1 MNTKEKYEDI
11 KLSLINEKTRDT
23 LEKIRRATKDFTVQN
38 DKADAYVSAVHS
50 KLKKEKPEGLRS
62 EDKKPEPKKPEPKKT
77 TTKPEPKPKPA
88 PKPKP
93 TKTAVKA
100 TTTKVNAL
108 TSALQN
114 DPLLK
119 GLGKTDKER
128 DAGRTA
134 LPKGRRVSKAG
145 WKNQYG
151 SSKGGRVYYENREN
165 HSDRKSHDYKD
176 GYPYLAMGGYTHKND
191 TDGEFTVSTYR
202 IIDGK
207 KKLIQEK
214 KYKDSDSAVTY
225 AMMKGNFKGIGE
237 SIIVTDKD
245 GKWLYKSISNKSKGG
260 YMADGGMMDDEGVD
274 LFEDYEDQ
282 PEEVSVILSNYEL
295 EDNDYDI
302 LEQLL
307 AELEEIGYTFEYGLD
322 GEPYDLRKIGKKG
335 KSEFYAKGGGI
346 KNQYEGREAEDIWNI
361 LSVGQRLHFLTDHN
375 EDLNLK
381 FEQRKE
387 ISRLKFDSLSKKI
400 KEEFAVHVLM
410 GQYAKG
416 GYMANDELKKGDIV
430 KFRDG
435 SQIYILGRKG
445 DGYDYKDGREK
456 GWQGKGWFDMM
467 ISTGKATVKQ
477 KTMPKRMA
485 EGGKIEQEMVIAKFN
500 NAKDKADFKSD
511 LSNVAPDSDFSIVDL
526 DGNTVQV
533 MYDLDNKEIVTDVL
547 KSYSSDYYAKGG
559 VFEKL
564 EVGVYKVGK
573 PIKVEPNLYEQKIV
587 EIFANGDISTAS
599 DYGRK
604 LSDFS
609 GLNYPIISKE
619 QLDAQYKME
628 RGGYMAKGEDY
639 EYKNTFKRFDSNVP
653 VPQDDFKKFVDAW
666 HKQNEGDILDK
677 AKYKVLKQSMGN
689 YLGHKT
695 VQEMED
701 YVEKTHKVQ
710 RMAEGGQLRSY
721 KTFVEEYPD
730 KKIYVRVR
738 FAGADKD
745 VQNYTA
751 NEANKEKAI
760 SFAKRLAEKNNGT
773 YEGFKIYT
781 YAKGGY
787 MADGGKIG
795 FDALAAKVAKR
806 YEGKKVPAKYQKE
819 YGKTYDKQEAKEVG
833 DKVAAKVYRQQQ
845 GKMADGGEILTFEE
859 FKKQLPPVQSPFY
872 GEEGIMYK
880 PAYNR
885 YSNRTMYYKN
895 GRRAGKPISVKYA
908 YEESYLYDA
917 KKGKMAKGGE
927 IKKGDRVRSTV
938 FKDEEGEVLNKKGD
952 MLFVRKDVNG
962 KFKHD
967 VFRISEVEK
976 LADGGKLDQGF
987 NDRLDESMGN
997 RNGKEAKM
1005 EATLKDRRNESKG
1018 ENKAVGKR
1026 PYSSVHTMDK
1036 MAEGGELGNVKL
1048 PHNLKKYFTKP
1059 AGTIEVEMNKLIPIR
1074 AREKGIANAERYM
1087 RLAYD
1092 GKMERRKPIS
1102 IYKTRNGKY
1111 RIKDGNSTYAVAKKH
1126 NWKTIFAEVVEN
1138 PNISK
1143 RKENS
1148 VFTVASKIRKDGES
1162 WASAVKRA
1170 GAMKK

>member
-62 EDKKPEPKKPEPKKT
+62 EDKKPEPKKPEPKKA

-165 HSDRKSHDYKD
+165 HSDRKSPDYKD
-176 GYPYLAMGGYTHKND
+176 GYPYLAMGGYTHRAD
-191 TDGEFTVSTYR
+191 EDGSFYVNIYTER
-202 IIDGK
+202 NGKIIDVK
-207 KKLIQEK
+207 EK
-214 KYKDSDSAVTY
+214 TYKDEDSAMAY
-225 AMMKGNFKGIGE
+225 AMMKGNFLKSGE
-237 SIIVTDKD
+237 SVFVMNED
-245 GKWLYKSISNKSKGG
+245 GDVLYKKVSMRSAGG
-260 YMADGGMMDDEGVD
+260 YMADGGFIEKSDKFKIVQPANISFGITEPYNAIVEVVDDEVNSRGQVTVLELEGKMKGTKYDIQVSKLNTKFADGGELEERREYFQGTMSDDALKSILDYEYPNNRLSVEYDSISGTRIFGKKSELLNAQTKLKDIYKIKTTLRGEDKLGMPYLSVPSQFVYFANGGEIDDEGVD

-282 PEEVSVILSNYEL
+282 PEEVSVILSKYEL

-322 GEPYDLRKIGKKG
+322 GEPYDLRKIGQKG
-335 KSEFYAKGGGI
+335 KSEF
-346 KNQYEGREAEDIWNI
+346 
-361 LSVGQRLHFLTDHN
+361 
-375 EDLNLK
+375 
-381 FEQRKE
+381 
-387 ISRLKFDSLSKKI
+387 
-400 KEEFAVHVLM
+400 
-410 GQYAKG
+410 
-416 GYMANDELKKGDIV
+416 
-430 KFRDG
+430 
-435 SQIYILGRKG
+435 
-445 DGYDYKDGREK
+445 
-456 GWQGKGWFDMM
+456 
-467 ISTGKATVKQ
+467 
-477 KTMPKRMA
+477 
-485 EGGKIEQEMVIAKFN
+485 
-500 NAKDKADFKSD
+500 
-511 LSNVAPDSDFSIVDL
+511 
-526 DGNTVQV
+526 
-533 MYDLDNKEIVTDVL
+533 
-547 KSYSSDYYAKGG
+547 YAKGG

-666 HKQNEGDILDK
+666 HKQNEGDKLDK

-710 RMAEGGQLRSY
+710 RMA
-721 KTFVEEYPD
+721 
-730 KKIYVRVR
+730 
-738 FAGADKD
+738 
-745 VQNYTA
+745 
-751 NEANKEKAI
+751 
-760 SFAKRLAEKNNGT
+760 
-773 YEGFKIYT
+773 
-781 YAKGGY
+781 
-787 MADGGKIG
+787 
-795 FDALAAKVAKR
+795 
-806 YEGKKVPAKYQKE
+806 
-819 YGKTYDKQEAKEVG
+819 
-833 DKVAAKVYRQQQ
+833 
-845 GKMADGGEILTFEE
+845 
-859 FKKQLPPVQSPFY
+859 
-872 GEEGIMYK
+872 
-880 PAYNR
+880 
-885 YSNRTMYYKN
+885 
-895 GRRAGKPISVKYA
+895 
-908 YEESYLYDA
+908 
-917 KKGKMAKGGE
+917 KGGE
-927 IKKGDRVRSTV
+927 IKKGDMVIVDNPYWKLEAPFKAVKRKVKAV
-938 FKDEEGEVLNKKGD
+938 FGDEVFFSGGSNSSIKYVKKYNEGGE
-952 MLFVRKDVNG
+952 
-962 KFKHD
+962 
-967 VFRISEVEK
+967 
-976 LADGGKLDQGF
+976 LDQGF

-997 RNGKEAKM
+997 RDGKETKM
-1005 EATLKDRRNESKG
+1005 EATLKDRRNEAKG

-1036 MAEGGELGNVKL
+1036 MAEGGKVGDVKL

-1092 GKMERRKPIS
+1092 GKMEKRKPIS

-1170 GAMKK
+1170 GAMNKK

>member
-119 GLGKTDKER
+119 GLGKTDKKR

-134 LPKGRRVSKAG
+134 LPAGRRVSKKG

-165 HSDRKSHDYKD
+165 HSDRKSPDYKG

-245 GKWLYKSISNKSKGG
+245 GKWLYKSINNKSKGG
-260 YMADGGMMDDEGVD
+260 YMADGGNVGRDYVEWETEVTQILADKLDIDYGDASGIVEAQPFYLQQSWTKGLSAAETADVIDEKSVMAKGGYMAEGGEVK
-274 LFEDYEDQ
+274 FE
-282 PEEVSVILSNYEL
+282 
-295 EDNDYDI
+295 NDYYGYSARVPYQGKVFLVEMGKNWDAPKNEVIITDGGFKMVDSNSKTFDDI
-302 LEQLL
+302 YLKMLKAKND
-307 AELEEIGYTFEYGLD
+307 AEI
-322 GEPYDLRKIGKKG
+322 PK
-335 KSEFYAKGGGI
+335 YAKGGGI

-400 KEEFAVHVLM
+400 QEEFAVHVLM
-410 GQYAKG
+410 GQYAK
-416 GYMANDELKKGDIV
+416 
-430 KFRDG
+430 
-435 SQIYILGRKG
+435 
-445 DGYDYKDGREK
+445 
-456 GWQGKGWFDMM
+456 
-467 ISTGKATVKQ
+467 
-477 KTMPKRMA
+477 
-485 EGGKIEQEMVIAKFN
+485 
-500 NAKDKADFKSD
+500 
-511 LSNVAPDSDFSIVDL
+511 
-526 DGNTVQV
+526 
-533 MYDLDNKEIVTDVL
+533 
-547 KSYSSDYYAKGG
+547 
-559 VFEKL
+559 
-564 EVGVYKVGK
+564 
-573 PIKVEPNLYEQKIV
+573 
-587 EIFANGDISTAS
+587 
-599 DYGRK
+599 
-604 LSDFS
+604 
-609 GLNYPIISKE
+609 
-619 QLDAQYKME
+619 
-628 RGGYMAKGEDY
+628 GGYMAKGEDY

-666 HKQNEGDILDK
+666 HKQKEGDKLDK
-677 AKYKVLKQSMGN
+677 AKYKVLKRSMGN

-701 YVEKTHKVQ
+701 YVEKTHKGQ
-710 RMAEGGQLRSY
+710 RMA
-721 KTFVEEYPD
+721 K
-730 KKIYVRVR
+730 
-738 FAGADKD
+738 
-745 VQNYTA
+745 
-751 NEANKEKAI
+751 
-760 SFAKRLAEKNNGT
+760 
-773 YEGFKIYT
+773 
-781 YAKGGY
+781 
-787 MADGGKIG
+787 GGKIG

-819 YGKTYDKQEAKEVG
+819 YGKTYDKQEAAEVG

-845 GKMADGGEILTFEE
+845 GKMADGGTVKNYKTYVAQYPNGMLYVRVKFSGADKDVMQYTANEE
-859 FKKQLPPVQSPFY
+859 NKKRAIGFAKRLAQKNNGTY
-872 GEEGIMYK
+872 EGFS
-880 PAYNR
+880 N
-885 YSNRTMYYKN
+885 YS
-895 GRRAGKPISVKYA
+895 
-908 YEESYLYDA
+908 L
-917 KKGKMAKGGE
+917 AKGGE
-927 IKKGDRVRSTV
+927 IKKGDMVIVDNPYWKLEAPFKAVKRKVKAV
-938 FKDEEGEVLNKKGD
+938 FGDEVFFAGGSNSDIKYVKKYDEGGE
-952 MLFVRKDVNG
+952 
-962 KFKHD
+962 
-967 VFRISEVEK
+967 
-976 LADGGKLDQGF
+976 LDQGF

-997 RNGKEAKM
+997 RDGKETKM

-1059 AGTIEVEMNKLIPIR
+1059 AGTIEVEINKLIPIR

-1092 GKMERRKPIS
+1092 GKMERRKPIT
-1102 IYKTRNGKY
+1102 IYKSRNGKY
-1111 RIKDGNSTYAVAKKH
+1111 RIKDGNSTFAVAKKH

-1170 GAMKK
+1170 GAMNKK